1 MDIEAALD
9 VQLRVLSLPTE
20 DAIFAGFIA
29 RTLRDVPSLSTPR
42 RLRIHLR
49 PLYPRLVVQ
58 PRRLVEPLPT
68 WYVFRDGRIRP
79 RGVMPDWWTAP
90 DVATVTIASDGVV
103 TSANGAFAELTRVID
118 RPAGHHFA
126 EFAPPGMAGDVERL
140 FDVVAAS
147 SGGETTVRFQALD
160 GTACDVV
167 VRIVMT
173 RTGMT
178 AWLTPL
184 ELDPDVPEITP
195 LCWPSTDLAFVG
207 MVERY
212 MERID
217 AGSPEA
223 AVAHLGRLL
232 GEYYPRVSLHLRPSP
247 VPGLGRVVEV
257 FRDGQPREIGGRWW
271 EDEGTARGTVRDLD
285 GRYVE
290 ANQALADLYGV
301 SVDELL
307 AARSGAFTPPEI
319 RDDALW
325 LFTVLRRTG
334 QLDTTTL
341 VRRPDGADVNV
352 LVHSVRDAAGPGL
365 HMFAMRPFTG

>member
-1 MDIEAALD
+1 MR
-9 VQLRVLSLPTE
+9 LRVLSLPTE
-20 DAIFAGFIA
+20 DAIFAGFVA

-49 PLYPRLVVQ
+49 PMFPRLIVQ

-79 RGVMPDWWTAP
+79 RGVAPDWWTAP
-90 DVATVTIASDGVV
+90 DVAAATLDRDGAV
-103 TSANGAFAELTRVID
+103 TSANDMFAELTRMSD
-118 RPAGHHFA
+118 ARAGHRVA
-126 EFAPPGMAGDVERL
+126 DFAPPGMVGDVERL
-140 FDVVAAS
+140 FEVMAAS
-147 SGGETTVRFQALD
+147 SGETAVRLQALD
-160 GTACDVV
+160 GTPRDVI
-167 VRIVMT
+167 VRIA
-173 RTGMT
+173 RTG
-178 AWLTPL
+178 AGIDARLAPL
-184 ELDPDVPEITP
+184 EIDPDVPEITP
-195 LCWPSTDLAFVG
+195 LCWPSMDLAFVG

-271 EDEGTARGTVRDLD
+271 EDDGAARGTVRDAD

-290 ANQALADLYGV
+290 ANEALADLYGV
-301 SVDELL
+301 SVAELL
-307 AARSGAFTPPEI
+307 AASSGAFTPPEI

-341 VRRPDGADVNV
+341 VRRSDGADVNV

-365 HMFAMRPFTG
+365 HVFAMRPFSG